1 MNIKTLGV
9 IAIVAA
15 AVSAPAFAQDTA
27 APKHPLHHYR
37 NAYNQAPGYVAP
49 RTAEAN
55 PENSVDRSRVG
66 GFDADF
72 NPAN

>member
-1 MNIKTLGV
+1 MIKTLGV
-9 IAIVAA
+9 IALVAA

-37 NAYNQAPGYVAP
+37 SAYNQAPVAP
-49 RTAEAN
+49 RAAYGEAN
-55 PENSVDRSRVG
+55 PENSVDLSRPG
-66 GFDADF
+66 GRDPDF